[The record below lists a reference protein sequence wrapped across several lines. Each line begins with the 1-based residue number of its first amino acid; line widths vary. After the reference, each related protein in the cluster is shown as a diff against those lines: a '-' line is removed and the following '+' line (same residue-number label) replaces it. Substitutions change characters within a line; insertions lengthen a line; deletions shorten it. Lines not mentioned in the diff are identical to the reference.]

1 MDCVRGKE
9 DKEEKDRQDGINK
22 GCRKETGSWL
32 QRQREGKRKEQSV
45 RSNEDDA
52 GGRTGNRDEERVQR
66 TFSGGLHA
74 AGDVD
79 RVAKE
84 TVSRHGDS
92 DHSSDHRATV
102 QAAADHQLATGT
114 MPDLV
119 HNHATNSAKQNMP
132 YDPTRNVQTRLWF
145 TARKQ
150 QKLLLLYPLTAC
162 FPGQPG

>member
-1 MDCVRGKE
+1 MELWIAWGKE
-9 DKEEKDRQDGINK
+9 DKEEKDRQDGINE

-79 RVAKE
+79 GVAKE
-84 TVSRHGDS
+84 TVPRHRDS
-92 DHSSDHRATV
+92 DHAADHRSAV
-102 QAAADHQLATGT
+102 QAAADRQFAIRT
-114 MPDLV
+114 MRDLQYSV
-119 HNHATNSAKQNMP
+119 YALCTILEGYGDKLTKWQIDDFAK
-132 YDPTRNVQTRLWF
+132 TTSKFR
-145 TARKQ
+145 A
-150 QKLLLLYPLTAC
+150 
-162 FPGQPG
+162 